1 MEFKEK
7 QAIYIQIADFVC
19 EQILLKKWQIG
30 DKILSIRDLAISI
43 EVNPNTV
50 MRTYEFLQQQEIIV
64 NKRGIGFFV
73 AEDAA
78 EKIVALR
85 RKQFVEQELPTLFK
99 TMYLLQLDCEMLQKE
114 YQQFIEKNFKS
125 I

>member
-73 AEDAA
+73 AEDAP
-78 EKIVALR
+78 EKIVTLR
-85 RKQFVEQELPTLFK
+85 RKQFVENELPQLFK
-99 TMYLLQLDCEMLQKE
+99 TMYLLQMDCDMLQKE
-114 YQQFIEKNFKS
+114 YQQFIETNFKNS
-125 I
+125 

>member
-30 DKILSIRDLAISI
+30 DKILSIRDLAINI

-85 RKQFVEQELPTLFK
+85 RKQFVEQELPALFK